1 HARSGA
7 CGPSHSRQFTRCN
20 RFMPS
25 IVRAGAQIE
34 IAIGAV
40 VAEAGIE
47 RKRVNAIGAWSPTL
61 LIGAGYRAKRSTFDG
76 TGRSTRCF
84 VAGADSVSLVA
95 RAKPHR
101 EGETRSFDNGA
112 RRYDEHRHSPRA
124 ASGTRSPRTASAR
137 SLAARCEI
145 FATLGIFL
153 NRTAIQH

>member
-1 HARSGA
+1 
-7 CGPSHSRQFTRCN
+7 
-20 RFMPS
+20 MPS

-112 RRYDEHRHSPRA
+112 RRYDEHRHSPGA
-124 ASGTRSPRTASAR
+124 ASGTRSPAPHPRAPSGHSVR
-137 SLAARCEI
+137 FLQR
-145 FATLGIFL
+145 LGFF
-153 NRTAIQH
+153 